1 VRLAA
6 ILTVMFLALAE
17 ATAAGPLEDAAAGK
31 GRAADAVDAA
41 VVLAADVSQ
50 SIDHEEFGLQRGG
63 YAAAISSAR
72 LLEAIRSGP
81 HGAIALCFVEWA
93 GEAEQK
99 VVVGWAVIRNDADAR
114 KFTEALLAAPRSYLG
129 STAIGPAIDFAMTML
144 GASAPAAE
152 RRVIDVS
159 GDGPSNEGRSV
170 TDARDA
176 ALEAGVVINGL
187 AILDRP
193 GAVDIGDDYVA
204 SRYHPNLRVDLA
216 KYYHDN
222 VIGGF
227 GAFVVPIDDFKDFG
241 DAMIRKLVTEIA
253 EAAPDQIAEAQRL
266 AREWKP
272 TK

>member
-1 VRLAA
+1 M
-6 ILTVMFLALAE
+6 ILIAMFLTLAG
-17 ATAAGPLEDAAAGK
+17 AAVAGPIEDVAAPME

-50 SIDHEEFGLQRGG
+50 SIDYKEFGLQRRGH
-63 YAAAISSAR
+63 AAAITSTR
-72 LLEAIRSGP
+72 LLEAIRYGP

-129 STAIGPAIDFAMTML
+129 STAIGSAIDFAMNVL
-144 GASAPAAE
+144 GASGPAAE

-159 GDGPSNEGRSV
+159 GDGLSNEGRSV

-176 ALEAGVVINGL
+176 ALKAGAVINGL
-187 AILDRP
+187 AILNRP
-193 GAVDIGDDYVA
+193 DAFDIGDDYV
-204 SRYHPNLRVDLA
+204 YHGNHPHPPVDLV
-216 KYYHDN
+216 KYYHDD

-227 GAFVVPIDDFKDFG
+227 GAFVMRIDDFRDFG
-241 DAMIRKLVTEIA
+241 DTMIRKLVTEIA
-253 EAAPDQIAEAQRL
+253 EAAPDHLAEAQRL
-266 AREWKP
+266 AREWKS